1 MHIFCFLYRIIRI
14 KNTGYFFLIF
24 LQKYKQWIAKQ
35 IRILHENT
43 SCPLCWIIAL
53 FVISESHKI
62 KHNRISVNIN
72 PILAARFDSYDILN
86 RF

>member
-1 MHIFCFLYRIIRI
+1 M

-24 LQKYKQWIAKQ
+24 LQKHKQWIEKQ

-53 FVISESHKI
+53 YAISESHKI
-62 KHNRISVNIN
+62 RHNRISVNID
-72 PILAARFDSYDILN
+72 PIVAARFDSYDI
-86 RF
+86 